1 MTAEDI
7 TENLPSGLCVN
18 ALAIDPFIPRTLYAA
33 TDRGMYRGR
42 SNAIGGPWVWELYD
56 NGMPPAD
63 VRDLELDVFTGQL
76 YAATFGRG
84 ALKVTLE
91 TILPVGIDIKPS
103 TSENIINIKNKGK
116 IPVAILS
123 SLTFDAPSE
132 IDKTSLTFGHTG
144 NEVSFALCDTEA
156 PDVNGDG
163 LLDLVCHF
171 YTSLTGFQ
179 VGDTEGFLKALT
191 VEGVPIEGSDAV
203 RILHR

>member
-18 ALAIDPFIPRTLYAA
+18 ALAIDPSIPRTLYAA

-91 TILPVGIDIKPS
+91 TILPVGIDIKPG

-144 NEVSFALCDTEA
+144 NEASFALCDTEA

-179 VGDTEGFLKALT
+179 VGDTEGFLKGLT